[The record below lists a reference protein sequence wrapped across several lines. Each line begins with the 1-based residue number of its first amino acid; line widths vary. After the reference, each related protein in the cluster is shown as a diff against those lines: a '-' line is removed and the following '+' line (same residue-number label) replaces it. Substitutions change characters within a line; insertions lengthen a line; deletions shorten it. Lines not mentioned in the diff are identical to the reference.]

1 MEDLMT
7 SSHRYLDCSKDNLI
21 LENKQQDMVKKSI
34 SQLLLVQKVQEIPLK
49 MMKGN
54 SDSNG
59 NIPLEDNF
67 LELNLERLEQDD

>member
-21 LENKQQDMVKKSI
+21 LEKKDDKVKKSI
-34 SQLLLVQKVQEIPLK
+34 SQLLLVQKVQEMPLK

-54 SDSNG
+54 SDSQG
-59 NIPLEDNF
+59 NVPLEDNF
-67 LELNLERLEQDD
+67 LEINLEKLEQAD

>member
-1 MEDLMT
+1 MLT

-67 LELNLERLEQDD
+67 LEVNLEELEQAG